1 MKNPTGAELLSMV
14 QPADENK
21 TFSVVFRTPPEN
33 SNGIA
38 HVLEHSVLCGSRKYP
53 VKAGAAVVFGTGGRS
68 GKAWG
73 WGMTG
78 NRGCTMIY
86 GDLQ

>member
-1 MKNPTGAELLSMV
+1 MPLQPKNPGAELLSMV

-53 VKAGAAVVFGTGGRS
+53 VKEGGTGGIERVVEV
-68 GKAWG
+68 A
-73 WGMTG
+73 MLG
-78 NRGCTMIY
+78 NGREWWIY
-86 GDLQ
+86 HDLP

>member
-1 MKNPTGAELLSMV
+1 MVQPFNPSPSRPCTSTGAELLSMV

-53 VKAGAAVVFGTGGRS
+53 LKEWV
-68 GKAWG
+68 
-73 WGMTG
+73 
-78 NRGCTMIY
+78 
-86 GDLQ
+86 L